1 MFSSVFSSA
10 LKSTIETFHTHLD
23 VVCAGVVCANAHS
36 NASTPERGYTL
47 RMPSPTLICVGQCP
61 SISPCMVVNQIVT
74 KTNNRFISMPCSFL
88 FHPCNC
94 HFTWDTINEHLFNFL
109 ANKKKKD
116 SDAALKECI
125 QVFVAALMDYA
136 HTSTTSA
143 LKNLALR
150 LEVLDM
156 ICILSQH
163 NGDDYHSIEVVK
175 DVVQITYKQQVKT
188 HLEIHHT
195 LKNVLRIE
203 CSLVRIK
210 IIHD

>member
-1 MFSSVFSSA
+1 MLSSA
-10 LKSTIETFHTHLD
+10 LSSAVESTIKTFKTHFG
-23 VVCAGVVCANAHS
+23 VVYAGVVCATAHS
-36 NASTPERGYTL
+36 NASTPERGHTL
-47 RMPSPTLICVGQCP
+47 RTPSPTLICVVQCP
-61 SISPCMVVNQIVT
+61 SISPYTVVNQIVT
-74 KTNNRFISMPCSFL
+74 RMKNGFISMTCSFIVY
-88 FHPCNC
+88 PCNC
-94 HFTWDTINEHLFNFL
+94 HFTWDTIIEHLFNFL
-109 ANKKKKD
+109 ANEKKKD

-143 LKNLALR
+143 LKKLALR

-175 DVVQITYKQQVKT
+175 DVVQITYKQVKT
-188 HLEIHHT
+188 QLETHNT
-195 LKNVLRIE
+195 LKNVLGIE
-203 CSLVRIK
+203 CSLVCIN